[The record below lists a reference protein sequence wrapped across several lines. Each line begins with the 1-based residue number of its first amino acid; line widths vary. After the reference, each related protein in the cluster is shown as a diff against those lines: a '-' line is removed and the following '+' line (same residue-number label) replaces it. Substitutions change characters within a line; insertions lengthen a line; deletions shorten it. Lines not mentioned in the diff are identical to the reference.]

1 MAMLERGEAFS
12 IRAVAREAGV
22 SPTAPYRHFPD
33 RDALESALAAQGLR
47 DLRADL
53 TRDRELPTTTDELA
67 DLGVAYVGFA
77 LRRPALFRLMFGN
90 ECDTE
95 NDERVRAAAD
105 VHALLAAAIA
115 NVFPDSDPIDLAV
128 GGWGLVHGLACLY
141 LDRKLTAP
149 SIDDIATQ
157 VRASFIAVLAA
168 RRRALRSGARHRR
181 HEARH
186 GDDLRHLARLGSLGP
201 RGAPPRRR
209 PPRPRRGLRAT
220 HASAAKC
227 SSRSRIRR
235 CSSRPSRRSASSG
248 SACTIGAAAV
258 PPMV

>member
-1 MAMLERGEAFS
+1 MTAPAKSSYHHGDLRAALLTTAMAMLERGEAFS

-168 RRRALRSGARHRR
+168 R
-181 HEARH
+181 
-186 GDDLRHLARLGSLGP
+186 P
-201 RGAPPRRR
+201 R
-209 PPRPRRGLRAT
+209 
-220 HASAAKC
+220 
-227 SSRSRIRR
+227 
-235 CSSRPSRRSASSG
+235 
-248 SACTIGAAAV
+248 
-258 PPMV
+258 